1 MTSTTA
7 PPAPDIPVPY
17 PAMLDAAHVRAV
29 HSRLVASPTGHL
41 MASPARLPDAPDG
54 PLHRLGLAVAEAGPD
69 SAFGEGRAAD
79 RFAAELLGIHR
90 ELLRRVLAQAIA
102 HLHARTSGGST
113 LLAMQLVEAQLA
125 EIAMA
130 LNADEAV
137 PTQRR
142 YADRQSRWRA
152 HQRLVAAGRQLVR
165 MFGASGFLA
174 DGPGADL
181 YLAEVTGNVYL
192 HPELEDDDD

>member
-1 MTSTTA
+1 MTSTSTE
-7 PPAPDIPVPY
+7 PGIPVPY

-29 HSRLVASPTGHL
+29 NSRLVASPTGHV
-41 MASPARLPDAPDG
+41 MASPARLPNTPDS
-54 PLHRLGLAVAEAGPD
+54 PLRRLGLAVADAGPD

-79 RFAAELLGIHR
+79 RFATELLSIHR

-102 HLHARTSGGST
+102 HLHARTSAGST
-113 LLAMQLVEAQLA
+113 LLAMQLVEGQLA

-137 PTQRR
+137 PAHLRH
-142 YADRQSRWRA
+142 ADRYSRWRA

-181 YLAEVTGNVYL
+181 YLAEVTGNTYL